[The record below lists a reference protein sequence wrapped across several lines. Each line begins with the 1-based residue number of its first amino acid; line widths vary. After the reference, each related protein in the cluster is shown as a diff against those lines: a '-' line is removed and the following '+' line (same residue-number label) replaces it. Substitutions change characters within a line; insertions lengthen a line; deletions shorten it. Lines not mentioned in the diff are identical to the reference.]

1 MKLDELIATV
11 TESLRENGADPKLTA
26 KVIADIEKAAAEAK
40 TDKSETPKKTKY
52 DWAVLVSDPEGVL
65 KKLGTDLLLTGWVFQ
80 LESGANPATLPD
92 RVKAAAVEFNN
103 SRKGRRVPV
112 TTIGETIQN
121 VASKFWKSQPGR
133 ITRVKSKEPVYLVTT
148 DNKI

>member
-40 TDKSETPKKTKY
+40 NERTETPKKTKY
-52 DWAVLVSDPEGVL
+52 DWAILVSNPTPNEVKSIDE
-65 KKLGTDLLLTGWVFQ
+65 LTGWVFQ

-121 VASKFWKSQPGR
+121 VPARFWKSQEGR
-133 ITRVKSKEPVYLVTT
+133 ITRIKSKEPVYLVTT